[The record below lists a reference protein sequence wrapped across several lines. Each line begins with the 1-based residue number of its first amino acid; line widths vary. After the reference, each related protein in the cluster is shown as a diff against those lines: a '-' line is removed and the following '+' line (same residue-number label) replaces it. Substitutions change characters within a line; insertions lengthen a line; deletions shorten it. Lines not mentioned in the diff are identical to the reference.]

1 MHHGHDDRTMG
12 RRAYLTLGLAAAASA
27 VGVGS
32 APAMASEDPAP
43 SGEVGG
49 GEGYDRTVS
58 PADADVVV
66 STREELL
73 SALEGGSKTI
83 YVADDAVIDLS
94 ARRITI
100 PGGVTLASGRGREG
114 SPGALITADE
124 RASRLFQIYEEGVRI
139 TGLRFRGHRVGYY
152 DPAGSAWDNDSL
164 ALRAYA
170 DCEIDNC
177 ELYGWTHAAIGIGRH
192 GSDPLDSDAHVHHC
206 SIHDNMMEGLGY
218 GVVVYRGDPLIEHNY
233 FDGNRHSIAGGGG
246 PGCSYEARYNLQGP
260 NGLIFGFEMHRPGG
274 DRIDV
279 HHNTFELVENR
290 SGNTTAAVAIRG
302 TPGSGARVTDNW
314 FFNPTDPG
322 GDRLADGSPVIQYYT
337 DAGGSGWDEVT
348 LSGNHFGSDEPP
360 ADVGHPRE
368 TDDDRDVLTV
378 AGRGS
383 TAHYEFSV
391 SDEVEKS
398 TEYGGT
404 INDYDSID
412 GSRVTGRTTREPDSY
427 AFTGEVTDFEAS
439 APVDVWVNGEA
450 VDPADLGAGRDVLT
464 VASRGSTVHYEFSV
478 SGEVE
483 KSTEYGGTINDYD
496 SIAGSR
502 VTGRTTREPDSY
514 AFTGE
519 VTKFEAAGPIDLRLD
534 GETVDP
540 DEFGDLERILTVSGR
555 GTTAHYE
562 FSVSGEVGKST
573 EYGGTINDYDSVDG
587 SRVTGRTTR
596 EPDSFVFTG
605 EVTDFEASAP
615 VDVAIDGEPASLGP

>member
-1 MHHGHDDRTMG
+1 G
-12 RRAYLTLGLAAAASA
+12 RRAYLTLGLTAAASA

-32 APAMASEDPAP
+32 TPAMAREDPAP

-58 PADADVVV
+58 PGEADVVV

-73 SALEGGSKTI
+73 SALEEGSKTI

-100 PGGVTLASGRGREG
+100 PGDVTLASGRGRNG

-152 DPAGSAWDNDSL
+152 DPAGSTWDNDSL

-192 GSDPLDSDAHVHHC
+192 GSDPLDSAAHVHHC
-206 SIHDNMMEGLGY
+206 SIHDDMMEGLGY

-233 FDGNRHSIAGGGG
+233 FDANRHSIAGGGRS
-246 PGCSYEARYNLQGP
+246 GCSYEARYNLQGP
-260 NGLIFGFEMHRPGG
+260 NGLIFGFEMHAPGG

-302 TPGSGARVTDNW
+302 TPGSGARVADNW

-322 GDRLADGSPVIQYYT
+322 GDRYVDGSPVVQYHT
-337 DAGGSGWDEVT
+337 DTGASGWDEVT
-348 LSGNHFGSDEPP
+348 LSGNHFGREEPP

-368 TDDDRDVLTV
+368 TDDAGDTDADRDVLTV

-383 TAHYEFSV
+383 TANYEFSV
-391 SDEVEKS
+391 SGAVEKS
-398 TEYGGT
+398 TAYGGT
-404 INDYDSID
+404 INTYDSID
-412 GSRVTGRTTREPDSY
+412 ASRVTGRTTREPDSY
-427 AFTGEVTDFEAS
+427 AFTGEITDFEAS
-439 APVDVWVNGEA
+439 DPVDLRLNGET
-450 VDPADLGAGRDVLT
+450 VDPTELRTDRDVLT
-464 VASRGSTVHYEFSV
+464 VA
-478 SGEVE
+478 
-483 KSTEYGGTINDYD
+483 
-496 SIAGSR
+496 
-502 VTGRTTREPDSY
+502 
-514 AFTGE
+514 
-519 VTKFEAAGPIDLRLD
+519 
-534 GETVDP
+534 
-540 DEFGDLERILTVSGR
+540 GR

-573 EYGGTINDYDSVDG
+573 EDGGTINSFDTIDG
-587 SRVTGRTTR
+587 SQVTGRTTR

-605 EVTDFEASAP
+605 EITDFEATGPIDLRLNGEPIDPGEFGDPERVLTVSGRGTTAYYEFSVSGEVEKSTEDGGTINAYDSVDGSHVTGRTTREPDSFVFTGEITVFETSAP
-615 VDVAIDGEPASLGP
+615 VETTIDGDRIDLGP